1 MRANESPTS
10 SLAASSSSSER
21 PSHVRWQIFGLS
33 CAASWTLYLHR
44 YTFGLIMPT
53 LAEEWHVGLT
63 DLGFLQ
69 SAFYSSYVA
78 LQVPCGILADR
89 LGTHLFLGTMI
100 IAWSAVLALH
110 AWAADMRM
118 MYWVRVAFG
127 VAQAGCYPALGKVT
141 QAWFP
146 LSIRTSLQGWIASFF
161 GRFGGFTANL
171 LFASLMLGMLGLDW
185 RKSLVILAT
194 WGLFLGVAVLVVFR
208 DSPAQH
214 PRVNQAELELIA
226 GKPAVSPALAEDEAT
241 TNAVAE
247 PGGWRAISGRSAL
260 NLLFFLLQFFGAT
273 FADTI
278 YVVWLP
284 TVLKNVHGVSNV
296 DMGLFASL
304 PLLGGALGGLIGG
317 YANDLAIRIIGRRWA
332 RSLVGGCGNLC
343 AGVLVLISLAYFD
356 TPEHFCR
363 VLFCAKVFSDWAQ
376 PTTWGTVTDI
386 SGRYAATIFGL
397 GNGVGGLGTV
407 IAAPALGFVAQTYS
421 WHAVFLLI
429 AATYLASSICW
440 LAVNCTIPV
449 FRPTSRAAS
458 A

>member
-1 MRANESPTS
+1 VA
-10 SLAASSSSSER
+10 R
-21 PSHVRWQIFGLS
+21 PSNVRWQIFGLS

-44 YTFGLIMPT
+44 YTFGLIMPK
-53 LAEEWHVGLT
+53 LATEWDVGLT

-69 SAFYSSYVA
+69 SAFYGSYVA
-78 LQVPCGILADR
+78 LQVPCGMLVDR
-89 LGTHLFLGTMI
+89 VGTHLFLGTMI
-100 IAWSAVLALH
+100 LAWSGVLALH
-110 AWAADMRM
+110 AWAPDMRM

-171 LFASLMLGMLGLDW
+171 LFASLMLGVLRLEW
-185 RKSLVILAT
+185 RTSLLILVA
-194 WGLFLGVAVLVVFR
+194 WGMVLGVAVLIVFR
-208 DSPAQH
+208 DSPAKH
-214 PRVNQAELELIA
+214 PRVNAAELALIEGA
-226 GKPAVSPALAEDEAT
+226 PGRADSLPEAAHFESNT
-241 TNAVAE
+241 SSD
-247 PGGWRAISGRSAL
+247 WRAISGRSAA

-284 TVLKNVHGVSNV
+284 TVLKSVHGVSDV
-296 DMGLFASL
+296 DMGLYASL

-317 YANDLAIRIIGRRWA
+317 YANDLAIRVIGRRWA
-332 RSLVGGCGNLC
+332 RSLVGGIGNLS
-343 AGVLVLISLAYFD
+343 AGLLVITSLAFFD
-356 TPEHFCR
+356 TPENFCR

-407 IAAPALGFVAQTYS
+407 IAAPALGFVAQAYS
-421 WHAVFLLI
+421 WNAVFLLI
-429 AATYLASSICW
+429 AATYLASSVCW

-449 FRPTSRAAS
+449 FGRAETAPAS
-458 A
+458 G